1 MLPPFK
7 GGHRVE
13 CLFGKEACTYLRVL
27 SLIAVSSM
35 KMSQPPLMFMR

>member
-13 CLFGKEACTYLRVL
+13 CLFGKEACTDLRV
-27 SLIAVSSM
+27 ATVDRGM
-35 KMSQPPLMFMR
+35 